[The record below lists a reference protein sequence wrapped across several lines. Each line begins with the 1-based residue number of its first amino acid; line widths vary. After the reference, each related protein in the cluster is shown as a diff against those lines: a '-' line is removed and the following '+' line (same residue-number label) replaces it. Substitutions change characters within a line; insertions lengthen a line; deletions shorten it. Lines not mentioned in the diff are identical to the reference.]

1 MFCMFQLKYLIY
13 MLMISAHGI
22 WLWISNL
29 YIMHEISRFRKQ
41 IRYASRKARTYDRF
55 VKADETYDYDPLLA
69 GNT

>member
-1 MFCMFQLKYLIY
+1 MEFGFGSLTCISCM
-13 MLMISAHGI
+13 
-22 WLWISNL
+22 
-29 YIMHEISRFRKQ
+29 RFPGSGNK